1 MGSPD
6 PQLPDT
12 TLFLTVFASKFPN
25 QIKNLQAGIST
36 LREFVKPVF
45 RRYGARGLNWQNAHS
60 KRVTTSH
67 SLRTSNTL
75 KPQRLLLKLLLRVLQ
90 VECRTTDQKAASS
103 TPAEA
108 VLHNNLRKVVHIP

>member
-45 RRYGARGLNWQNAHS
+45 RPYGVRGLNWQNAHS

-67 SLRTSNTL
+67 SVRTSNPL
-75 KPQRLLLKLLLRVLQ
+75 KPPRLLLKPLLGVLHVGHQ
-90 VECRTTDQKAASS
+90 TTDQMAASS
-103 TPAEA
+103 TPAET
-108 VLHNNLRKVVHIP
+108 VLYNNLRQVVHIL